1 VNAMWLV
8 PLSSGVVGALALAF
22 VRRRLNRDVAA
33 LQKSLRPLRVER
45 SRRPGSPR

>member
-1 VNAMWLV
+1 MWLA

-22 VRRRLNRDVAA
+22 VWRRLNREVAA

-45 SRRPGSPR
+45 RRRSGSSR